1 MYRSPRCA
9 ATTTAGTTITLTANC
24 ATTQALTVP
33 DGFTLNGGGFTIS
46 ASNPPAPAHTYTG
59 AVVTNAAGATTMN
72 IENLTITGPA
82 TGFPF
87 PLPAPSCNTP
97 LSRVVRDLLQRRERL
112 GEQRQSPEHLPNE
125 HRTWFPSLRTRVTAF
140 EPTA

>member
-1 MYRSPRCA
+1 MCRSPRDA
-9 ATTTAGTTITLTANC
+9 RRSTTVGTTITLTANC
-24 ATTQALTVP
+24 ATTQALTIP

-59 AVVTNAAGATTMN
+59 AVVTNAAGATSMN

-87 PLPAPSCNTP
+87 PIPAPSCNAF
-97 LSRVVRDLLQRRERL
+97 RVR
-112 GEQRQSPEHLPNE
+112 GCSGSSS
-125 HRTWFPSLRTRVTAF
+125 TTRA
-140 EPTA
+140 AR